1 MIRFYEVA
9 MSPQELLEQ
18 VKKRF
23 VPLLADEK
31 DLLETLLRQALGA
44 YQDRA
49 GYSKRIRITDTSV
62 ASIVFPADFLAL
74 VSVTDHTGDLVY
86 SDVFDGVIELE
97 DLCNA
102 VYPLTLTYLANLRD
116 MDLAKGEVPADIV
129 GLLEDYLEALIAIP
143 NTDRLRRVSIAGKLD
158 MSNLADEN
166 TLYQRKLDLEEKMSA
181 TRSIIPGIVL
191 FSSWLK

>member
-1 MIRFYEVA
+1 

-49 GYSKRIRITDTSV
+49 GYSKRIRITDTSA
-62 ASIVFPADFLAL
+62 ASIALPADFLAL